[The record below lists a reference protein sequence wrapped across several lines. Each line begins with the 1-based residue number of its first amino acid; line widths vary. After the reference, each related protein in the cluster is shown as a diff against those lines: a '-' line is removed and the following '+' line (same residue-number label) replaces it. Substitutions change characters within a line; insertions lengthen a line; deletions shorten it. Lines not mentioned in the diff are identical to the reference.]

1 MLLTAVDVID
11 VGRHFDGKMDEINVI
26 VGSKILVVVIK
37 DVNEDVTKL
46 GVTKVE
52 VMVDAGKVI
61 VDAG

>member
-1 MLLTAVDVID
+1 MDVID